1 MRAYSI
7 DLRKRVLADCD
18 AGLGTKAVAAKYRVS
33 PAIVRRWKQR
43 RRENGE
49 LGPRP
54 WNAGRKRK
62 LDRTSVAAAV
72 RARPD
77 ATLRELRDALGVD
90 VSLQT
95 IHRVLR
101 ELKISFKKKSC
112 MPPNKIAPMSPRSVP
127 TGKPGKS
134 GSIPAGSC
142 SSTKRGRK
150 QT

>member
-1 MRAYSI
+1 MRAYSL

-18 AGLGTKAVAAKYRVS
+18 AGLGTKAVAEKYQVS

-54 WNAGRKRK
+54 WNGGRKRRV
-62 LDRTSVAAAV
+62 DRDAVAAAV

-77 ATLRELRDALGVD
+77 ATLRELREALGIE

-95 IHRVLR
+95 IHSILR
-101 ELKISFKKKSC
+101 ELKISFKKKSST
-112 MPPNKIAPMSPRSVP
+112 PRSKTVRTSPRSGP
-127 TGKPGKS
+127 TGKRGKLD
-134 GSIPAGSC
+134 SIPGDSS
-142 SSTKRGRK
+142 SSTKPGRK
-150 QT
+150 RT

>member
-18 AGLGTKAVAAKYRVS
+18 GGLGTKAVAEKYQVS

-54 WNAGRKRK
+54 WNAGRKRRV
-62 LDRTSVAAAV
+62 DRDAVAAAV
-72 RARPD
+72 RAQPD
-77 ATLRELRDALGVD
+77 ATLRELREALGID

-95 IHRVLR
+95 IHRILR
-101 ELKISFKKKSC
+101 ELKISFKKKS
-112 MPPNKIAPMSPRSVP
+112 STPRSKTAPTSRRSGP
-127 TGKPGKS
+127 TGKRGRLDS
-134 GSIPAGSC
+134 TRGGSS

-150 QT
+150 RT

>member
-1 MRAYSI
+1 MRAYSV

-18 AGLGTKAVAAKYRVS
+18 AGLGTKAVAEKYQVS

-62 LDRTSVAAAV
+62 VDRSMVAAV
-72 RARPD
+72 SRAHPD
-77 ATLRELRDALGVD
+77 ATLRELRDALGIA

-95 IHRVLR
+95 IHRILR
-101 ELKISFKKKSC
+101 ELKITFKKK
-112 MPPNKIAPMSPRSVP
+112 
-127 TGKPGKS
+127 
-134 GSIPAGSC
+134 
-142 SSTKRGRK
+142 
-150 QT
+150 